1 MKPSNPKSTG
11 LRSYVG
17 VQKLSV
23 RNGGEQETVPFFF
36 VLKFFKEPDD
46 GGPVKATVHK
56 TGKLGFTKRAC
67 TLFK

>member
-1 MKPSNPKSTG
+1 M
-11 LRSYVG
+11 
-17 VQKLSV
+17 QKLSV

-46 GGPVKATVHK
+46 GPVKATVHK

-67 TLFK
+67 TLLK